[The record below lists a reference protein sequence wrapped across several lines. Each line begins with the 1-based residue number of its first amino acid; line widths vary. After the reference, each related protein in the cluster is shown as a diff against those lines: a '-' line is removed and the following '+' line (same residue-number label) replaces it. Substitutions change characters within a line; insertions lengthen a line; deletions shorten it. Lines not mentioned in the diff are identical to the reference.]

1 MFEDDGSR
9 VQVVSEDKKSRVPNS
24 RVFSLFKMYFMC
36 KMFEDNLLYQIDIL
50 NGDQQKQK
58 VLYTLE
64 IDNNVI

>member
-1 MFEDDGSR
+1 
-9 VQVVSEDKKSRVPNS
+9 
-24 RVFSLFKMYFMC
+24 
-36 KMFEDNLLYQIDIL
+36 MFEDNLLYQIDIL